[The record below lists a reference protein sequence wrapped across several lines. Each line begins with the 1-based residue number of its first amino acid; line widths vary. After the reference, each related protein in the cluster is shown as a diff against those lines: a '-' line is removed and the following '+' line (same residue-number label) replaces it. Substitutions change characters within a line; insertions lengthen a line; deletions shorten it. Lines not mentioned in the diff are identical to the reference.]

1 MCCTPGRASAS
12 LAAVWPSLV
21 LILHLVFAGKVED
34 LGSGEYRAHF
44 TATVAGSY
52 AVSASLNG
60 TGVAG
65 SPFAAIVSAAEV
77 DAACSYAAGDG
88 VLGACSGHLVGVL
101 PDILVVHRY

>member
-1 MCCTPGRASAS
+1 MHH
-12 LAAVWPSLV
+12 V
-21 LILHLVFAGKVED
+21 LAGKVED

-52 AVSASLNG
+52 AVYTSLNG

-65 SPFAAIVSAAEV
+65 SPFAANVSAAEV

-88 VLGACSGHLVGVL
+88 VHGACSGHPVGIL
-101 PDILVVHRY
+101 PDI